1 MGCYGNLL
9 QRGLVPKEDKSN
21 PTKAIPRPLSQYR
34 EGIIMKTLNYF
45 IWTLALLFS
54 ATQAQA
60 QVEIGIIG
68 SVNFASLTG
77 EDSDGENIEAD
88 RRTLYG
94 LGAVLDVPLNE
105 HWSLRT
111 EPMYLQKGAVNV
123 DDDDIAFKGEFIEVP
138 LFLKYRF
145 GGGPVRPYV
154 MAGPSVGFRLNTEV
168 TFDNLDASGT
178 FDADAVTESMD
189 FGVDFGAG
197 LNVRLSGVSLFLE
210 GRYGLGVADVFKGG
224 ELAGQVTDD
233 ADVFTRGL
241 QAMAGITIPIG
252 GR

>member
-1 MGCYGNLL
+1 
-9 QRGLVPKEDKSN
+9 
-21 PTKAIPRPLSQYR
+21 
-34 EGIIMKTLNYF
+34 MKTRNYF
-45 IWTLALLFS
+45 ICTLVLLFC
-54 ATQAQA
+54 AAQAQA
-60 QVEIGIIG
+60 QVEIGLIG

-77 EDSDGENIEAD
+77 EADDGDSIEAD

-94 LGAVLDVPLNE
+94 LGAVLDVPLNA

-111 EPMYLQKGAVNV
+111 EPMYLQKGAENV
-123 DDDDIAFKGEFIEVP
+123 DEDDIAFKGEFIEVP

-145 GGGPVRPYV
+145 GFGPVRPYV
-154 MAGPSVGFRLNTEV
+154 MAGPSVGFRLNAEV
-168 TFDNLDASGT
+168 TFNSAEATGT
-178 FDADAVTESMD
+178 FDADDVTESLD

-210 GRYGLGVADVFKGG
+210 GRYDLGVADVFKGG
-224 ELAGQVTDD
+224 ELAGQVSDD

-241 QAMAGITIPIG
+241 QVMTGITIALG